1 MKNKITLI
9 VIGLLILVGVGYFI
23 FTRPNKTSDDPKSLL
38 NEKNTVLVNDELSN
52 QELTIQRI
60 KIENITL
67 NQTEKSLYFGVS
79 SSEKQEDVKVTL
91 VLLNPDEKEQANEI
105 SLIIS
110 EIEDSKLIKFD
121 LKEIYNNPK
130 KIKFIIEK

>member
-1 MKNKITLI
+1 MKNKIALI

-38 NEKNTVLVNDELSN
+38 NEKNTVVVNDELSN

-67 NQTEKSLYFGVS
+67 NQTEKSLYFEVS

-110 EIEDSKLIKFD
+110 EIEDSKLIRFD